1 MGSNIGYASVIR
13 PQSFFNYQKKKKKEK
28 KSKLFLTQACPL
40 CIYYE
45 LFSKCLF
52 GTQAGRTAI
61 LETLPVPVARGRNSG
76 SPHINNLI
84 VFTRKDIYH
93 FVHNLLIR
101 YSYVVLNDKGSR
113 KCNLI
118 IFPKEET
125 PEIFGEQ
132 H

>member
-1 MGSNIGYASVIR
+1 MGSNLGYASVIR
-13 PQSFFNYQKKKKKEK
+13 PQSFFNYEKKKRK
-28 KSKLFLTQACPL
+28 KSKLFLTQAACPL

-61 LETLPVPVARGRNSG
+61 LETLPVPVTG

-84 VFTRKDIYH
+84 VWTRKDIYH

-101 YSYVVLNDKGSR
+101 YSYVVL
-113 KCNLI
+113 
-118 IFPKEET
+118 T
-125 PEIFGEQ
+125 
-132 H
+132 